1 MVREVSWL
9 ERKIKSKNIK
19 PRETLIIDHMMHGAT
34 VNNST
39 RTTRNRQ
46 QTYHLTVPFFTS
58 LMLRAVEERANR
70 LLGANPVAKA
80 KIERRAKQVVFIL
93 SGLRADGLCGVEG

>member
-1 MVREVSWL
+1 MDKDVFRSVVGYDEAEAFGGVKPVIGDGWQERMVREVSWL

-39 RTTRNRQ
+39 RTNRNRQ

-58 LMLRAVEERANR
+58 LMLRAVEERAN
-70 LLGANPVAKA
+70 
-80 KIERRAKQVVFIL
+80 
-93 SGLRADGLCGVEG
+93 